1 MNLRLFRLRA
11 LRRSSPDES
20 RIRASWA
27 GRRQGSASV
36 VLIVLAA
43 AVAVCAL
50 FVGAAYNG
58 LVKAEETATA
68 NWTQVLN
75 QYKSRADLTPQLV
88 NVVKGYATHEKEFF
102 ENIAQARSAAGGVNV
117 SSETIPDAETQS
129 RYISAQNKMGSALG
143 QLLMV
148 AEKYPDL
155 KANQNFAALQQQLEG
170 RENRVSVARR
180 RYIEA
185 VRDYNV
191 KRRQFPTTIVASL
204 FGFEEMQTFTV
215 DNADEISA
223 PPQVDFGK

>member
-1 MNLRLFRLRA
+1 MNLRFFRLRA

-20 RIRASWA
+20 RIHASWD

-36 VLIVLAA
+36 VLIALAA

-50 FVGAAYNG
+50 FVAAAYNG

-88 NVVKGYATHEKEFF
+88 NVVKGYATHEKEIF

-129 RYISAQNKMGSALG
+129 RYILAQNKMGSALG

-170 RENRVSVARR
+170 RENRISVARR

-191 KRRQFPTTIVASL
+191 KRRQFPTTIVASM
-204 FGFEEMQTFTV
+204 FGFEEKQTFAV